1 MKYIWWVYTTGLQAE
16 TAGLVSA
23 PMNYFK
29 ADAGFQILHQNNTH
43 VHMLDTYVEFAIVSS
58 KLPDLT

>member
-1 MKYIWWVYTTGLQAE
+1 
-16 TAGLVSA
+16 
-23 PMNYFK
+23 MNYFK